1 MNLICLGVKFL
12 YTLNKDKDHK
22 IFILKLCLYSTK
34 QRKGALMHIK
44 NESTNFYRLKRIKSN

>member
-22 IFILKLCLYSTK
+22 IFILMLCLYSTK
-34 QRKGALMHIK
+34 QRKGAG
-44 NESTNFYRLKRIKSN
+44 NEQVRKKRTIEKRGPLW